1 MFQRLKI
8 LPLLLF
14 LSVVFS
20 CRSDSRE
27 NSRAYIEGKVL
38 TTPAN
43 PKSFV
48 LKIVSNK
55 TIVAETTLEAEGNFK
70 LSGPVNEGDFSLI
83 STERIQSFTSDKSGL
98 MLSADGFRIEIPA
111 GNTYIKFKEI
121 VLAQ

>member
-1 MFQRLKI
+1 MFRSLKFLI
-8 LPLLLF
+8 LFLF
-14 LSVVFS
+14 LSVVFG

-48 LKIVSNK
+48 LKIVSNN
-55 TIVAETTLEAEGNFK
+55 TIVAETTLETEGNFK
-70 LSGPVNEGDFSLI
+70 LSGPVDEGDFSLI
-83 STERIQSFTSDKSGL
+83 STEKIKSFTSDKSGL
-98 MLSADGFRIEIPA
+98 LLSADSLQINIPA
-111 GNTYIKFKEI
+111 EYTYIKFNEI